1 MVMVSMI
8 LYSILELRE
17 EIVWKRGFVIIIC
30 GGWNILD
37 VMQFLAVEV
46 NSIWMFDILNFLF
59 WIVLQLKVLSIIRHF
74 IVSGIDWSYDSRILL
89 EKIGWCKYYFSVRNY
104 MGGFFT

>member
-37 VMQFLAVEV
+37 VMQF
-46 NSIWMFDILNFLF
+46 
-59 WIVLQLKVLSIIRHF
+59 
-74 IVSGIDWSYDSRILL
+74 
-89 EKIGWCKYYFSVRNY
+89 
-104 MGGFFT
+104 